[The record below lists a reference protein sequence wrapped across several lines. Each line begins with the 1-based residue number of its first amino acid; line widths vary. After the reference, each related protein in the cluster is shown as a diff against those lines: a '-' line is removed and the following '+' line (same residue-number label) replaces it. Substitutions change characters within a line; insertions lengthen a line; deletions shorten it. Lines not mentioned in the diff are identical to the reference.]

1 MSLSPRSQSTMMTG
15 KSTKGNHHYILN
27 SIQMDSVPQ
36 FRKKH
41 VAKDKKKDKGVI
53 YASGKHIRIELENQW
68 RHDKKINTTNK

>member
-1 MSLSPRSQSTMMTG
+1 
-15 KSTKGNHHYILN
+15 
-27 SIQMDSVPQ
+27 MDSVPQ

-68 RHDKKINTTNK
+68 RHEKNIKVATQ